1 MRGAGMA
8 EGGSAEGEL
17 EPLRLRRLRGEGF
30 FEVPAADRLGRCRSV
45 KEFEK
50 LNRIGEGTYGIVY
63 RARDTLTDE
72 TVALKKVRM
81 DNEKD
86 GMPISS
92 LREITLLLQ
101 LRHPNIVELK
111 EVVVGNHLESIF
123 LVMGYCEQ
131 DLASL
136 LENMQ
141 TPFSEAQVKCIIL
154 QVLKGLQYLHENY
167 IIHRDLKVSN
177 LLMTDKGCVK
187 IGEPPATASLAP
199 AVDVPE
205 DLPPLRD
212 TVGARSLPVFSFRV
226 SHCSRF
232 WTGTHL
238 WDATEAD
245 DPQSR
250 HALVPSTRAAAGD
263 DDPDHQHRH
272 VGRGLHPRRA
282 AGPQA
287 AAARHLRDPPDRP
300 HRAAPGDAQRKHLA
314 GFLQAAPGESVHPAE
329 AALQQ
334 PQAQVP
340 LAVGGRAA
348 AAQLPLHVRSQEA
361 GDSERLPGELLLQ
374 GEAPALRAGAHAH
387 LPPPPQ
393 QAGGRC
399 QRGDGEPGEAQQ
411 ALSPACGRRHGARQP
426 GWLSSAE

>member
-1 MRGAGMA
+1 MA
-8 EGGSAEGEL
+8 EGAAAAAAAAEGEP

-30 FEVPAADRLGRCRSV
+30 FEVPAGDRLGRCRSV

-187 IGEPPATASLAP
+187 IADFGLARTYGMPPKPMTPKVVTLWYRAPELLLGMTTQTTSIDMWAVGCILAELLAHKPLLPGTSEIHQIDLIVQLLGTPNENIWPGFSKLPLVSQYTLRKQPYNNLKHKFPWLSEAGLRLLHFLFMFDPKKRATAKDCLESSYFKEKPLP
-199 AVDVPE
+199 CEPE
-205 DLPPLRD
+205 LMPTFP
-212 TVGARSLPVFSFRV
+212 
-226 SHCSRF
+226 H
-232 WTGTHL
+232 
-238 WDATEAD
+238 
-245 DPQSR
+245 
-250 HALVPSTRAAAGD
+250 
-263 DDPDHQHRH
+263 HRN
-272 VGRGLHPRRA
+272 
-282 AGPQA
+282 
-287 AAARHLRDPPDRP
+287 
-300 HRAAPGDAQRKHLA
+300 K
-314 GFLQAAPGESVHPAE
+314 
-329 AALQQ
+329 
-334 PQAQVP
+334 
-340 LAVGGRAA
+340 RAA
-348 AAQLPLHVRSQEA
+348 AASAGTESQAKRSK
-361 GDSERLPGELLLQ
+361 P
-374 GEAPALRAGAHAH
+374 
-387 LPPPPQ
+387 
-393 QAGGRC
+393 
-399 QRGDGEPGEAQQ
+399 
-411 ALSPACGRRHGARQP
+411 
-426 GWLSSAE
+426 

>member
-1 MRGAGMA
+1 MA
-8 EGGSAEGEL
+8 EGAAAAAAAAAEGEP

-30 FEVPAADRLGRCRSV
+30 FEVPAGDRLGRCRSV

-141 TPFSEAQVKCIIL
+141 TPFSETQVKCIIL

-187 IGEPPATASLAP
+187 IADFGLARTYGMPPKPMTPKVVTLWYRAPELLLGMTTQTTSIDMWAVGCILAELLAHKPLLPGTSEIHQIDLIVQLLGTPNENIWPVRAVPHLLPALPALPCLGLTRCLLQGFSKLPLVSQYTLRKQPYNNLKHKFPWLSEAGLRLLNFLFMYDPKKRATAKDCLESSYFKEKPLP
-199 AVDVPE
+199 CEPE
-205 DLPPLRD
+205 LMPTFPHHRNK
-212 TVGARSLPVFSFRV
+212 
-226 SHCSRF
+226 
-232 WTGTHL
+232 
-238 WDATEAD
+238 
-245 DPQSR
+245 
-250 HALVPSTRAAAGD
+250 RAAATTS
-263 DDPDHQHRH
+263 
-272 VGRGLHPRRA
+272 
-282 AGPQA
+282 AGTESQA
-287 AAARHLRDPPDRP
+287 
-300 HRAAPGDAQRKHLA
+300 K
-314 GFLQAAPGESVHPAE
+314 
-329 AALQQ
+329 
-334 PQAQVP
+334 
-340 LAVGGRAA
+340 
-348 AAQLPLHVRSQEA
+348 RSK
-361 GDSERLPGELLLQ
+361 P
-374 GEAPALRAGAHAH
+374 
-387 LPPPPQ
+387 
-393 QAGGRC
+393 
-399 QRGDGEPGEAQQ
+399 
-411 ALSPACGRRHGARQP
+411 
-426 GWLSSAE
+426 